1 MAAAY
6 PTGLSPLAPPRLRAF
21 AFRLPSD
28 AKRNQK
34 LHAWWPLDF
43 PTFRKE
49 VTKALKTD
57 IPLKE
62 RGDWEH
68 ALQTWQTDHTRL
80 TAQLVAIEEESNARV
95 YRRYGLSPADVQLLD
110 QHAQHA
116 MINCAYGEP

>member
-1 MAAAY
+1 M
-6 PTGLSPLAPPRLRAF
+6 APPRPCAF

-68 ALQTWQTDHTRL
+68 ALAGWQAEHQQL
-80 TAQLVAIEEESNARV
+80 TTKLIAIEQEINDRV
-95 YRRYGLSPADVQLLD
+95 HRLYALSPADIQLLD
-110 QHAQHA
+110 EHFRHA
-116 MINCAYGEP
+116 MIDYAYGEP